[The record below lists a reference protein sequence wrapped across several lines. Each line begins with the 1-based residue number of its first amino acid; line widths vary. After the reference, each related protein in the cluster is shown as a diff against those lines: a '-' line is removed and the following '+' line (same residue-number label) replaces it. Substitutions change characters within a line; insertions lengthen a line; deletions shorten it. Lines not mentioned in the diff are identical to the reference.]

1 MNQKPKLQ
9 GWQDFTNT
17 SKFTNQLRILSDSL
31 NQTPRQTKHPNSPFN
46 NVIIKKCLTQQ
57 SQSPNQRRNPYRDYQ
72 QYTCNKKTYSPV
84 SKEQLFNFSSEKT
97 QKETNIKF
105 NVSNQPKQM
114 KQSPVVRCV
123 QRYQKQ
129 QLRNKLLM
137 ISKDL
142 NNTQIN
148 HIIQLIYK

>member
-9 GWQDFTNT
+9 GWQDLTNT

-31 NQTPRQTKHPNSPFN
+31 NQSPKQAKPANSPFN

-57 SQSPNQRRNPYRDYQ
+57 SQSPNYKRNPHRDLQ
-72 QYTCNKKTYSPV
+72 QYTCNKKTFSPV
-84 SKEQLFNFSSEKT
+84 SREQLFNFSSEKT

-105 NVSNQPKQM
+105 NVSNQAKQL
-114 KQSPVVRCV
+114 KQSPVVRCL

-129 QLRNKLLM
+129 QLRNKLLL